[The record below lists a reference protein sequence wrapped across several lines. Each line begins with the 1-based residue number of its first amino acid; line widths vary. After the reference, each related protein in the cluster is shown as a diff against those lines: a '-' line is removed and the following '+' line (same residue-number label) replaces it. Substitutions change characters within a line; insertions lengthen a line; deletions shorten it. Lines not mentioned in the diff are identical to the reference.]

1 MFLSSLCV
9 TLRCRRRPPDAE
21 MSVCVTSGA
30 RRPGPRNVAFRNALN
45 HTAFCIIFGTTGA
58 QTPLCV
64 TFCARCFWRARGFCG
79 LLGAPCWPACGLEA
93 GPRRFL
99 FILGRLGPLRGS
111 LQHWH
116 RAFFMSFNS
125 VGLSQAHDYSRR
137 CWVLRR
143 ARPRSADAMLRCCGG
158 HRRGRRELR
167 ILTYEGAWAGG
178 RCLRPVG
185 ASHAGGCHSP
195 GWEIWSFFS
204 SKLE

>member
-1 MFLSSLCV
+1 MCCVAPCVVASLFLSSLCV

-21 MSVCVTSGA
+21 MSVCVTFGA

-64 TFCARCFWRARGFCG
+64 TFCARCVWRARGFWC

-93 GPRRFL
+93 GPRRVL

-116 RAFFMSFNS
+116 RAFFLCHSIRS
-125 VGLSQAHDYSRR
+125 GSAKPTTTLVDVGCCGVRGRGRQT
-137 CWVLRR
+137 
-143 ARPRSADAMLRCCGG
+143 RCCVVAVV
-158 HRRGRRELR
+158 
-167 ILTYEGAWAGG
+167 IGAA
-178 RCLRPVG
+178 G
-185 ASHAGGCHSP
+185 ASF
-195 GWEIWSFFS
+195 EF
-204 SKLE
+204 